1 MTPLGVGS
9 HHQSIDIILS
19 TQYHGVNASC
29 GRVAGP
35 LADDTE
41 QGVEPIAGV
50 RPLTQLSRYLE
61 NVAVSA
67 GKSKLLERLARVEK
81 RQARDAKREMR
92 RRCNAE
98 RRSRQHEQCTTT
110 PPR

>member
-1 MTPLGVGS
+1 M
-9 HHQSIDIILS
+9 
-19 TQYHGVNASC
+19 
-29 GRVAGP
+29 
-35 LADDTE
+35 
-41 QGVEPIAGV
+41 
-50 RPLTQLSRYLE
+50 
-61 NVAVSA
+61 SA
-67 GKSKLLERLARVEK
+67 GKSKLLKKLARVEK